1 MRRKNGITIGLIL
14 LAAVFLTVGVLRNEY
29 STVWV
34 KAVNVCME
42 CIGLG

>member
-1 MRRKNGITIGLIL
+1 MKRKNGIAIGLIA
-14 LAAVFLTVGVLRNEY
+14 LAVVFLTVGVLRNEH
-29 STVWV
+29 TMVWI

>member
-1 MRRKNGITIGLIL
+1 MKRKNGIFVGLIV
-14 LAAVFLTVGVLRNEY
+14 LAAIFLTVGVLRNEH